1 MKKITTIL
9 LCAMLLLISVSPVY
23 AEQGDSKQTA
33 VYENKDE
40 VVYVNMSSQG
50 QIDNM
55 YVVNGFKVAKPG
67 FIKDYGDYDTV
78 KNLTNLEDIKLDEG
92 EVQVVADEGEFYY
105 QGTLKKVELPWDI
118 TIRYLLD
125 DKDVNPN
132 DIVGE
137 PGNIT
142 IEIAVNQT
150 QEETVFNQYYLL
162 QISILTDPEKLRI
175 TKSEDG
181 TVANVGEKEQV
192 VFTLM
197 PGQDDTFVIET
208 EATEFELAPI
218 EINALPANMAVELP
232 ETDDMTEDFITLSD
246 AIASIDHGVG
256 ELQNGLAELGN
267 GLGEL
272 NKGSNQLNEGFKK
285 ISSSSSELTDG
296 SKEIKTALETIDQS
310 LSGETETPDLSALG
324 QLSKGLKEMKDG
336 LEAGKEDLKTLKEGY
351 ETSLS
356 ALESSIDMIPEGTL
370 EQSDLNR
377 LFASNADPQ
386 VLEELLQTYEAA
398 KRIQYVYQET
408 KQAFQAVPAAL
419 AQMNTSMTEV
429 TGAIDEI
436 IQGIASMDDKSL
448 MEDLNKL
455 AEGIHA
461 LATNYNSFHQG
472 LIDYTNGIDTV
483 ASSYGEINQGIKE
496 LHNGAN
502 QLDKGALT
510 LKDGTSELASET
522 NDMPNEMEEEIEKM
536 LEEFDFSDYEPVSFV
551 SDKNEK
557 LRTVQFVMKT
567 EELKLEEEEE
577 KEEVK
582 KESKGF
588 WEKFLDLFR

>member
-1 MKKITTIL
+1 MKKIMTIL
-9 LCAMLLLISVSPVY
+9 LCVILLFISVSPVY
-23 AEQGDSKQTA
+23 AEEGDTKQTA

-40 VVYVNMSSQG
+40 VVYVNLSPQG
-50 QIDNM
+50 QTNNM
-55 YVVNGFKVAKPG
+55 YVVNGFQVAKPG
-67 FIKDYGDYDTV
+67 LITDYGDYDAV
-78 KNLTNLEDIKLDEG
+78 KNLTSLEDINLNKG
-92 EVQVVADEGEFYY
+92 KVQVVADEGEYYY
-105 QGTLKKVELPWDI
+105 QGTLKEVELPWDI
-118 TIRYLLD
+118 AIRYLLD
-125 DKDVNPN
+125 DKEVNPK
-132 DIVGE
+132 DILGE

-142 IEIAVNQT
+142 IEIKVNQT

-175 TKSEDG
+175 TKFENG
-181 TVANVGEKEQV
+181 TVANIGEKEQV

-232 ETDDMTEDFITLSD
+232 DTDDMKDDITTLSD
-246 AIASIDHGVG
+246 AIASIDDGVG
-256 ELQNGLAELGN
+256 ELQKGLAELGN

-272 NKGSNQLNEGFKK
+272 NKGSNQLNEGVTK
-285 ISSSSSELTDG
+285 ISSSSSKLTAA

-310 LSGETETPDLSALG
+310 LSEETEMPNLSALG
-324 QLSKGLKEMKDG
+324 QLSEGLKEMKEG
-336 LEAGKEDLKTLKEGY
+336 LEAGKGDLKTLKEGY

-356 ALESSIDMIPEGTL
+356 ALESSIDMIPEGTI

-377 LFASNADPQ
+377 LFTSNADPQ
-386 VLEELLQTYEAA
+386 VLEDLLKTYEAA

-408 KQAFQAVPAAL
+408 KQAFKAVPAAL
-419 AQMNTSMTEV
+419 SQMDSSLSEV

-436 IQGIASMDDKSL
+436 IQGIASMDENNL

-472 LIDYTNGIDTV
+472 LTDYTNGIDTV
-483 ASSYGEINQGIKE
+483 ASTYDEINQGIKE
-496 LHNGAN
+496 LHNGAY
-502 QLDKGALT
+502 QLDKGALA

-522 NDMPNEMEEEIEKM
+522 NDMPNEMKAEIEKM

-567 EELKLEEEEE
+567 EELKLEEEE
-577 KEEVK
+577 KEEDVK
-582 KESKGF
+582 KESKSF